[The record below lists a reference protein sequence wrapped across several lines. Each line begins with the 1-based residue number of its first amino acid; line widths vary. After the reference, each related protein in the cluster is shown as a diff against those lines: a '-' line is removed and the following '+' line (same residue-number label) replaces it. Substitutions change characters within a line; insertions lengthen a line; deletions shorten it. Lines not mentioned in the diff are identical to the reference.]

1 MISRIPLINRIK
13 KESHRQIAQAHD
25 IIVEEIMKII
35 PEAVFHGGT
44 SIWRCYNG
52 NRFSED
58 LDFYLPNNKKKIEA
72 LFENL
77 NKKGFVIKKKKI
89 SENSVYSE
97 LILDRLSVRFEST
110 FQKIKG
116 VLLDYEKIDSGF
128 LKIYGLS
135 REQLI
140 NEKARTY
147 LARRKI
153 RDLYDIFFLLKFMG
167 DLNPVAGVLKELIK
181 NYSPPLDE
189 DDLKV
194 IILEGIVPKSEEMIE
209 YIQRKCQNPNI

>member
-128 LKIYGLS
+128 LTIYGLS